1 MKKDNK
7 FINNLLKQMTQEEK
21 IGQLYQT
28 FYYGGL
34 TTGPE
39 FENEDVIKEKLGE
52 NIYVYE
58 SMQKI
63 YNYFVLQDILQG
75 EKYISN
81 AFVKK
86 YETIQP

>member
-7 FINNLLKQMTQEEK
+7 FINNLLKQMTLEEK

-39 FENEDVIKEKLGE
+39 FENEDVILTSGVGKSDKNHSFGGDPDLS
-52 NIYVYE
+52 I
-58 SMQKI
+58 
-63 YNYFVLQDILQG
+63 
-75 EKYISN
+75 
-81 AFVKK
+81 
-86 YETIQP
+86 

>member
-7 FINNLLKQMTQEEK
+7 FINNLLKQMTLEEK

-39 FENEDVIKEKLGE
+39 FENEDVIKEIKQGHIGSIL
-52 NIYVYE
+52 NISDVNVIN
-58 SMQKI
+58 SFLI
-63 YNYFVLQDILQG
+63 LYNTSLHFFCI
-75 EKYISN
+75 I
-81 AFVKK
+81 F
-86 YETIQP
+86 